1 MIRKLVAIACCWVGM
16 VHASDTQL
24 AFDVYLDDK
33 PVGVHRVM
41 LDSSADEKRVK
52 VEAQFDVKFLAF
64 TAYKYRH
71 RADEVWRNGCLVELE
86 TRTDD
91 NGKTTTVDARPA
103 PKGLEVRTPDDST
116 TLGGCVRTFAYWD
129 PELLRSQRLLNTQT
143 GEYELTSLAKV
154 DSKPLSFNGREYGA
168 KRYRLS
174 VSNKADIELW
184 YAPDN
189 SWQALQ
195 TTLSGGKV
203 LRYVRRGA

>member
-1 MIRKLVAIACCWVGM
+1 MIRKLAAIACCWAGV
-16 VHASDTQL
+16 VTASESQL

-33 PVGVHRVM
+33 PVGVHRVI
-41 LDSSADEKRVK
+41 LDTSAGEKRVQ
-52 VEAQFDVKFLAF
+52 VEAQFDVKFLAI

-86 TRTDD
+86 TRTNA

-103 PKGLEVRTPDDST
+103 PEGLEVKTPDESA

-143 GEYELTSLAKV
+143 GEYELTSLAQV
-154 DSKPLSFNGREYGA
+154 DSKPLSFNGRDYGV

-174 VSNKADIELW
+174 VRDKADIELW
-184 YAPDN
+184 YARDN

-195 TTLSGGKV
+195 TTLSGGKI